1 MDERAD
7 TPRHH
12 AKTAPSH
19 PAPAMWRTKRQVCS
33 DLSISSRTLNR
44 RVQAG
49 TIERRQTGKTALY
62 RPRHAMSPAPVR
74 HHATPPAPQ
83 SATLAP
89 ISGSH
94 AMSPAP
100 QSTPKPQP
108 ELSHLVNLTEQ
119 LTDDLIRA
127 KEERG
132 EAVGIGWMLSEQND
146 KLTQERD
153 QLAARLAWL
162 QRQVM
167 RVSDSALS
175 LPVRRHLRSV
185 LNKSIH

>member
-1 MDERAD
+1 
-7 TPRHH
+7 
-12 AKTAPSH
+12 
-19 PAPAMWRTKRQVCS
+19 
-33 DLSISSRTLNR
+33 
-44 RVQAG
+44 
-49 TIERRQTGKTALY
+49 
-62 RPRHAMSPAPVR
+62 
-74 HHATPPAPQ
+74 
-83 SATLAP
+83 
-89 ISGSH
+89 
-94 AMSPAP
+94 MSPAP